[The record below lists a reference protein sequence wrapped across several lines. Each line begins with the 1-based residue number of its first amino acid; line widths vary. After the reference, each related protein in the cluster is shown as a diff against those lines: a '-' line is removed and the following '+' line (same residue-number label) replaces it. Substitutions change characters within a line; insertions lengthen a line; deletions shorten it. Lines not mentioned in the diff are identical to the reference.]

1 MSQAGNNPPKSHG
14 SAGFTLFEVLAVLV
28 VMTLAA
34 SAISTLFRGPSSGAQ
49 LKTES
54 LVAASRLRDIRSG
67 AMISGMDRVAVID
80 VAQRTIEFGN
90 GIPPLLFSRSIDLDV
105 VAADSER
112 RSPSSAAIRFF
123 PNGSSTG
130 GTINLKSKGNAY
142 EIRVNWLTGRVS
154 SAALN

>member
-1 MSQAGNNPPKSHG
+1 MSPAGSNRSHADA

-28 VMTLAA
+28 VIALSAG
-34 SAISTLFRGPSSGAQ
+34 AISTLYRSPSSGAQ
-49 LKTES
+49 LKTAS
-54 LVAASRLRDIRSG
+54 LLAASRLRDIRSG
-67 AMISGMDRVAVID
+67 AMISGADRVAVVD
-80 VAQRTIEFGN
+80 VQRRAIEFGN
-90 GIPPLLFSRSIDLDV
+90 GIPPLVFSQAIDLDV

-112 RSPSSAAIRFF
+112 RSTSSTGIRFF

-154 SAALN
+154 TAALR

>member
-1 MSQAGNNPPKSHG
+1 
-14 SAGFTLFEVLAVLV
+14 
-28 VMTLAA
+28 
-34 SAISTLFRGPSSGAQ
+34 
-49 LKTES
+49 
-54 LVAASRLRDIRSG
+54 
-67 AMISGMDRVAVID
+67 MISGMDRVAVID
-80 VAQRTIEFGN
+80 VAQRAIEFGN

-154 SAALN
+154 TAALN